1 MGGNVDRRPWC
12 WQLQA
17 LILFREV
24 IDSFRGV
31 CRGGGRAPLSGSFQP
46 YPGDSESDDL
56 ETFAVYRDVVVI
68 PADGDQIVRIG
79 LSTVGPGEDM
89 MYLEPITE
97 RAAFHGA
104 ASITVED
111 MTSEFP
117 AHGPGSASQIER
129 FVLGATDQ
137 IHIPVAED
145 LFEGARSHS
154 RTSKDGNTTLPAG
167 LRRRSGVDD
176 YGHIDRRGLF
186 A

>member
-1 MGGNVDRRPWC
+1 
-12 WQLQA
+12 
-17 LILFREV
+17 
-24 IDSFRGV
+24 
-31 CRGGGRAPLSGSFQP
+31 
-46 YPGDSESDDL
+46 
-56 ETFAVYRDVVVI
+56 
-68 PADGDQIVRIG
+68 
-79 LSTVGPGEDM
+79 

-145 LFEGARSHS
+145 LFEGAGSQS

-167 LRRRSGVDD
+167 LRRR
-176 YGHIDRRGLF
+176 
-186 A
+186 